1 MKKILLFVSVFVVAS
16 AFRIQPFEEVIKA
29 LKSGNASQVSQYFD
43 NTLEITLP
51 DKSSS
56 YNKSQAE
63 MVLQNF
69 FTTNAVKDFE
79 ILHRSDNAGAQY
91 CIGNLKTTNGD
102 YRTTIYMKQKGD
114 KIVLQE
120 LRFEK

>member
-1 MKKILLFVSVFVVAS
+1 
-16 AFRIQPFEEVIKA
+16 
-29 LKSGNASQVSQYFD
+29 
-43 NTLEITLP
+43 
-51 DKSSS
+51 
-56 YNKSQAE
+56 

>member
-16 AFRIQPFEEVIKA
+16 AFRVQSFEEVIKA